1 MSTVVNLR
9 DERQGR
15 DRRALDAE
23 VRDDGSL
30 VIRGQDLGPGAS
42 SMSGDDEE
50 YEWAYTF
57 AAQDV
62 PKLVAALGGTPDQPT
77 IELLQQRYTGA
88 SSYELEH
95 IVRTTEDTIPREF
108 WNWG

>member
-1 MSTVVNLR
+1 
-9 DERQGR
+9 
-15 DRRALDAE
+15 
-23 VRDDGSL
+23 
-30 VIRGQDLGPGAS
+30 
-42 SMSGDDEE
+42 MSGDDEE
-50 YEWAYTF
+50 YESAYTF

-62 PKLVAALGGTPDQPT
+62 PKLVAALGGTPYQPT

-88 SSYELEH
+88 SSLELEH